1 MSQNNEGKVRDTKLG
16 EWLSEKSPKILD
28 VVGDLLPDQGVL
40 GVVKRLVDS
49 DPDITPQEKL
59 EFEKLQ
65 SQLEIARQENV
76 TRRWEADMSS
86 DVQIAKVIR
95 PSIMIV
101 LLAFFMV
108 ITVWDAMS
116 NDFMPRENFIDLLQV
131 LMLTVFGAYFAG
143 RTIEKT
149 TSNKK

>member
-1 MSQNNEGKVRDTKLG
+1 METNKVKDTKVG
-16 EWLSEKSPKILD
+16 EWLRERSPKILD
-28 VVGDLLPDQGVL
+28 TVGDLLPDQGVL

-59 EFEKLQ
+59 EFEKLK
-65 SQLEIARQENV
+65 SQVEISRQENV

-95 PSIMIV
+95 PSIMIA
-101 LLAFFMV
+101 LLLFFMV
-108 ITVWDAMS
+108 VTIWDAVS
-116 NDFMPRENFIDLLQV
+116 NDFMPRENFIDLLQI

-143 RTIEKT
+143 RTVEKT
-149 TSNKK
+149 VKK

>member
-1 MSQNNEGKVRDTKLG
+1 MKQEENKLRDTKVG
-16 EWLSEKSPKILD
+16 EWLSSKSPKILD
-28 VVGDLLPDQGVL
+28 IVGDLLPDQGVL
-40 GVVKRLVDS
+40 GIVKRLVDT

-65 SQLEIARQENV
+65 TQVEIARQENV

-86 DVQIAKVIR
+86 DVQLAKVIR

-101 LLAFFMV
+101 LLVFFMV
-108 ITVWDAMS
+108 LTVWDAVS
-116 NDFMPRENFIDLLQV
+116 SEFMPRENFIDLLQV

-143 RTIEKT
+143 RTIEKVR
-149 TSNKK
+149 K

>member
-1 MSQNNEGKVRDTKLG
+1 MEDNKKIRDTKVG
-16 EWLSEKSPKILD
+16 EWLASKSPKIFD
-28 VVGDLLPDQGVL
+28 VVGDMLPDQGVL
-40 GVVKRLVDS
+40 GIIKRLVDG
-49 DPDITPQEKL
+49 DPDVSAQDKL
-59 EFEKLQ
+59 EFERLK
-65 SQLEIARQENV
+65 SQVEISRQENV

-101 LLAFFMV
+101 LLLFFMV
-108 ITVWDAMS
+108 VTVWDAVS
-116 NDFMPRENFIDLLQV
+116 SDFMPRENFIDLLQV

-149 TSNKK
+149 TTNKSK

>member
-1 MSQNNEGKVRDTKLG
+1 MKQEENKLRDTKVG
-16 EWLSEKSPKILD
+16 EWLSSKSPKILD
-28 VVGDLLPDQGVL
+28 IVGDLLPDQGVL
-40 GVVKRLVDS
+40 GVVKRLVDT

-65 SQLEIARQENV
+65 TQVEIARQENV

-86 DVQIAKVIR
+86 DVQLAKVIR

-101 LLAFFMV
+101 LLVFFMV
-108 ITVWDAMS
+108 LTVWDAVS
-116 NDFMPRENFIDLLQV
+116 SEFMPRENFIDLLQV

-143 RTIEKT
+143 RTIEKVR
-149 TSNKK
+149 K

>member
-1 MSQNNEGKVRDTKLG
+1 MKNSEESKIKD
-16 EWLSEKSPKILD
+16 WLKDKAPNIFD
-28 VVGDLLPDQGVL
+28 VVGGILPEKGAL
-40 GVVKRLVDS
+40 GIIKNIIDK
-49 DPDITPQEKL
+49 DPGISLQDKL
-59 EFEKLQ
+59 EFERLT
-65 SQLEIARQENV
+65 SQIEIARQDAV

-101 LLAFFMV
+101 LLVFFMV
-108 ITVWDAMS
+108 VTVWDAVS
-116 NDFMPRENFIDLLQV
+116 PDFMPRENFIDLLQI

-149 TSNKK
+149 SKKP

>member
-1 MSQNNEGKVRDTKLG
+1 MKQEENKLRDTKVG
-16 EWLSEKSPKILD
+16 EWLSSKSPKILD
-28 VVGDLLPDQGVL
+28 IVGDLLPDQGVL
-40 GVVKRLVDS
+40 GIVKRLVDT

-65 SQLEIARQENV
+65 TQVEIARQENV

-86 DVQIAKVIR
+86 DVQLAKVIR

-101 LLAFFMV
+101 LLVFFMV
-108 ITVWDAMS
+108 ITLWDAIS
-116 NDFMPRENFIDLLQV
+116 SEFMPRENFIDLLQV

-143 RTIEKT
+143 RTIEKV
-149 TSNKK
+149 KK

>member
-1 MSQNNEGKVRDTKLG
+1 MKQEENKLRDTKVG
-16 EWLSEKSPKILD
+16 EWLSSKSPKILD
-28 VVGDLLPDQGVL
+28 IVGDLLPDQGVL
-40 GVVKRLVDS
+40 GVVKRLVDT

-65 SQLEIARQENV
+65 TQLEVSRQENV

-86 DVQIAKVIR
+86 DVQLAKVIR

-101 LLAFFMV
+101 LLVFFMV
-108 ITVWDAMS
+108 ITLWDAIS
-116 NDFMPRENFIDLLQV
+116 SEFMPRENFIDLLQV

-143 RTIEKT
+143 RTIEKVR
-149 TSNKK
+149 K

>member
-1 MSQNNEGKVRDTKLG
+1 MKQEENKLRDTKVG
-16 EWLSEKSPKILD
+16 EWLSSKSPKILD
-28 VVGDLLPDQGVL
+28 IVGDLLPDQGVL
-40 GVVKRLVDS
+40 GIVKRLVDT

-65 SQLEIARQENV
+65 TQVEIARQENV

-86 DVQIAKVIR
+86 DVQLAKVIR

-101 LLAFFMV
+101 LLVFFMV
-108 ITVWDAMS
+108 LTVWDAVS
-116 NDFMPRENFIDLLQV
+116 SEFMPRENFIDLLQV

-143 RTIEKT
+143 RTIEKV
-149 TSNKK
+149 KK

>member
-1 MSQNNEGKVRDTKLG
+1 MSSEEKIRKTKLG
-16 EWLSEKSPKILD
+16 EWLAEKSPKLLD
-28 VVGDLLPDQGVL
+28 VVGDMLPDQGIM

-49 DPDITPQEKL
+49 DPDISAQDKL
-59 EFEKLQ
+59 EFERLSAQ
-65 SQLEIARQENV
+65 VEIARQEAV

-86 DVQIAKVIR
+86 DVAIAKVIR

-101 LLAFFMV
+101 LLVFFMV
-108 ITVWDAMS
+108 VTVWDAVS
-116 NDFMPRENFIDLLQV
+116 VDFMPRENFIDLLQV

-149 TSNKK
+149 TTNKNK

>member
-1 MSQNNEGKVRDTKLG
+1 MSTTNQSNKIG
-16 EWLSEKSPKILD
+16 EWLKEKAPKIHNVVKD
-28 VVGDLLPDQGVL
+28 VLPDNGAL
-40 GVVKRLVDS
+40 GIIKRIIDTDPEISAS
-49 DPDITPQEKL
+49 DKL
-59 EFEKLQ
+59 EFEKLA
-65 SQLEIARQENV
+65 SQVEIARQEAV

-101 LLAFFMV
+101 LLLFFMV
-108 ITVWDAMS
+108 VTIWDAVS
-116 NDFMPRENFIDLLQV
+116 SEFMPRENFIDLLQV

-149 TSNKK
+149 SINKK